1 MDTMQYMSVFVDE
14 SREHLQNLNESL
26 LLLEKEPENL
36 KIVEE
41 IFRSAHTLKG
51 MAATMG
57 FNRTTELTHN
67 LENILDLIRNKKMAV
82 STEIVD
88 LLFECLDILNL
99 LTDEIIENNGKEES
113 EIEYLVVQL
122 EKMTKQKDSKKVPK
136 KEKVKDKK
144 QSGEEKQIQNLDVE
158 FNEYEKQVLEEAK
171 SKKMNNLIVNVTL
184 DESCLLKAARVYM
197 VFKSLEESGE
207 IIKSLPTTEELE
219 EEKFDSSFM
228 IVFVTKEEKE
238 KIQKNLLNISE
249 IEKVE
254 IQVINLEKK
263 EEKQESNKKE
273 NKDKKEDK
281 SKVKNKVTK
290 TTHKATTTV
299 RVDTEKL
306 DLLMNLVAE
315 LVINKTRL
323 SQLSIEH
330 SLDDLSETLAHV
342 DRVTGDLQSVVTQ
355 VRMVPIETV
364 FNRFPRMIRDLSKN
378 LNKEI
383 DLIVEGKETEL
394 DRTVIDEIGDP
405 LVHLL
410 RNSIDHGIGTPEE
423 RKASGKTEKGRIL
436 LKAEHEGN
444 NVVITISDNGKGI
457 DTKVIGAKAVEKG
470 LATQEEVDEMEKEE
484 ILKFI
489 FNSGFST
496 AEKITNVSGRGVG
509 MDVVRTKIELINGK
523 IEMETELGK
532 GTITKVKLPLTLA
545 IIEALLV
552 ELKEETYAIPLANIV
567 ETVDVKK
574 EEIKVVQGEKVIL
587 LRGEVVPV
595 VNLGNALDVPEY
607 EQKLQKDSYTLVI
620 VKTGSKKLGLTVDHL
635 IGQQEIVIK
644 PLGKLFVGIK
654 GITGATVL
662 GNGEV
667 ALILDVLTLI

>member
-14 SREHLQNLNESL
+14 SREHLQNLNETL
-26 LLLEKEPENL
+26 LLLEKEPTNL

-57 FNRTTELTHN
+57 FESTTELTHN
-67 LENILDLIRNKKMAV
+67 LENILDLIRNKKMSV

-88 LLFECLDILNL
+88 LLFECLDTLNL
-99 LTDEIIENNGKEES
+99 LTDEIIEDGKEES
-113 EIEYLVVQL
+113 DINYLVEQL
-122 EKMTKQKDSKKVPK
+122 EEMTKKKDSGPNSKENKKVK
-136 KEKVKDKK
+136 NEVK
-144 QSGEEKQIQNLDVE
+144 EEKIESLDVD

-171 SKKMNNLIVNVTL
+171 SKGMNNYIVNVTL

-197 VFKSLEESGE
+197 VFKNLEELGE
-207 IIKSLPTTEELE
+207 IIKSSPTTEDLE
-219 EEKFDSSFM
+219 EEKFDNSFM
-228 IVFVTKEEKE
+228 IVYVTKEEKE
-238 KIQKNLLNISE
+238 KIQKSVLNISE

-254 IQVINLEKK
+254 MQMINLSKEKVEVEETENKPKKKKAEGEKK
-263 EEKQESNKKE
+263 KKG
-273 NKDKKEDK
+273 
-281 SKVKNKVTK
+281 TTT

-306 DLLMNLVAE
+306 DSLMNLVAE

-323 SQLSIEH
+323 SQLSTEH
-330 SLDDLSETLAHV
+330 NLDDLSETLAHV

-364 FNRFPRMIRDLSKN
+364 FNRFPRMIRDLSKS

-383 DLIVEGKETEL
+383 DLIIEGKETEL

-423 RKASGKTEKGRIL
+423 RKKVGKTEKGRIL

-444 NVVITISDNGKGI
+444 NVVITIADNGKGI
-457 DTKVIGAKAVEKG
+457 DAKVIAKKAIEKG
-470 LATQEEVDEMEKEE
+470 IATQEEVDEMEKDE
-484 ILKFI
+484 ILNFI
-489 FNSGFST
+489 FSSGFST

-509 MDVVRTKIELINGK
+509 MDVVRTKIEAINGK

-552 ELKEETYAIPLANIV
+552 KLKEEIYAIPLANIV

-574 EEIKVVQGEKVIL
+574 EEIKVVQGEKVII

-595 VNLGNALDVPEY
+595 INLGNVLEVPDY
-607 EQKLQKDSYTLVI
+607 EQKLQNNNYTLVI
-620 VKTGSKKLGLTVDHL
+620 VKVGSKKLGLTVDDL

-644 PLGKLFVGIK
+644 PLGKLFVGLK